1 MKVVLFCG
9 GAGMRLRGYADDVP
23 KPMVQIGTRP
33 ILWHLM
39 KYYAHFGH
47 KDFILC
53 LGYKGNCIKDYFL
66 HYDESVSND
75 FVWSKGGAQVELLN
89 RDIDDWT
96 ITFVETGANAN
107 VGQRLKAVEP
117 YLGGEEYFLANY
129 GDGLSDLHLPE
140 MIEKFKRSN
149 ATASLLLVQPTA
161 SFDIVYTGPQGTVVE
176 VRPITQTDIWINGGF
191 FVMRND
197 IFRYMQPGEELV
209 REPFQ
214 RLISR
219 NALMAHKHTGFWQC
233 MDTFKDKQHLEE
245 LNQGAAP
252 WKIWSRAENAP
263 VATRAAFPAEATLD
277 PVAVASQV

>member
-23 KPMVQIGTRP
+23 KPMVQIGNRP

-53 LGYKGNCIKDYFL
+53 LGHKGNCIKDYFL

-75 FVWSKGGAQVELLN
+75 FVWSQGGKKVHYLN
-89 RDIDDWT
+89 RDIDDWS
-96 ITFVETGANAN
+96 ITFVETGAHASI
-107 VGQRLKAVEP
+107 GERLKAVQPHLQDDEV
-117 YLGGEEYFLANY
+117 FLANY
-129 GDGLSDLHLPE
+129 GDGLSDVPLPVMLNE
-140 MIEKFKRSN
+140 FQNNK
-149 ATASLLLVQPTA
+149 AVGSLLLVQPTA
-161 SFDIVYTGPQGTVVE
+161 SFDIVTAEPGGIVSEINPLSGSDV
-176 VRPITQTDIWINGGF
+176 WINGGF
-191 FVMRND
+191 FILRNE
-197 IFRYMQPGEELV
+197 IFRYIHKGDELV

-214 RLISR
+214 RLIEKQ
-219 NALMAHKHTGFWQC
+219 ALFAYKYSGFWQC

-252 WKIWSRAENAP
+252 WKVWSHGQ
-263 VATRAAFPAEATLD
+263 AEAANYS
-277 PVAVASQV
+277 PAISVGA

>member
-33 ILWHLM
+33 IMWHLM

-53 LGYKGNCIKDYFL
+53 LGYKGSCIKDYFL

-75 FVWSKGGAQVELLN
+75 FVWSHGGKKVEFLN
-89 RDIDDWT
+89 RDMDDWT

-107 VGQRLKAVEP
+107 IGQRLKAIEP
-117 YLGGEEYFLANY
+117 YIGGDEIFLANY
-129 GDGLSDLHLPE
+129 GDGLSDLPLPTLLD
-140 MIEKFKRSN
+140 KFGTSN
-149 ATASLLLVQPTA
+149 SIASMLLVQPTA
-161 SFDIVYTGPQGTVVE
+161 SFDIVYTESQGAVKE
-176 VRPITQTDIWINGGF
+176 IRPITRTDFWINGGF
-191 FVMRND
+191 FVMRRE
-197 IFRYMQPGEELV
+197 IFQYMQPGEELI

-214 RLISR
+214 RLIDKQ
-219 NALMAHKHTGFWQC
+219 ALLAYKYSGFWQC

-252 WKIWSRAENAP
+252 WKVWNH
-263 VATRAAFPAEATLD
+263 ATGSPAGEKGQLEQPGEPAL
-277 PVAVASQV
+277 AVSTRL

>member
-9 GAGMRLRGYADDVP
+9 GAGMRLRGYADDIP

-47 KDFILC
+47 KEFILC

-75 FVWSKGGAQVELLN
+75 FVWSKGGKAIHYLN

-107 VGQRLKAVEP
+107 LGERLKAVEP
-117 YLGGEEYFLANY
+117 YLEGEEVFLANY
-129 GDGLSDLHLPE
+129 GDGLSDLPLPE
-140 MIEKFKRSN
+140 MLDTFDRQKAI
-149 ATASLLLVQPTA
+149 ASLLLVQPTR
-161 SFDIVYTGPQGTVVE
+161 SFDIVAAESNGTVQE
-176 VRPITQTDIWINGGF
+176 ICPLNRSDIWINGGF
-191 FVMRND
+191 FIMRKE
-197 IFRYMQPGEELV
+197 IFDHMKPGEELI

-214 RLISR
+214 RLIDKQK
-219 NALMAHKHTGFWQC
+219 LMAYKYTGFWQC
-233 MDTFKDKQHLEE
+233 MDTFKDKQQLEE
-245 LNQGAAP
+245 LNQATGP
-252 WKIWSRAENAP
+252 WKVWNHNGN
-263 VATRAAFPAEATLD
+263 VANGSKVVSGAL
-277 PVAVASQV
+277 

>member
-66 HYDESVSND
+66 NYDESVSNN
-75 FVWSKGGAQVELLN
+75 FVWSQGGKNIQYLN

-96 ITFVETGANAN
+96 ITFVETGSNSN
-107 VGQRLKAVEP
+107 IGERLRAVEP
-117 YLGGEEYFLANY
+117 YLQGEEMFLANY
-129 GDGLSDLHLPE
+129 GDGLSDVPLPE
-140 MIEKFKRSN
+140 MVETFRRSK
-149 ATASLLLVQPTA
+149 ALASLLLVQPTA
-161 SFDIVYTGPQGTVVE
+161 SFDIVKVE
-176 VRPITQTDIWINGGF
+176 PSGIVADVCALTHTDIWINGGF
-191 FVMRND
+191 FVMRNE
-197 IFRYMQPGEELV
+197 IFCHLQPGEELI

-214 RLISR
+214 RLIEKKSLL
-219 NALMAHKHTGFWQC
+219 AYKYAGFWQC
-233 MDTFKDKQHLEE
+233 MDTFKDKQKLEE
-245 LNQGAAP
+245 LNQSAAP
-252 WKIWSRAENAP
+252 WKVWTQGVTSSVESEVVSARI
-263 VATRAAFPAEATLD
+263 
-277 PVAVASQV
+277 